1 MRSLAHPCY
10 NYRVPHRNALMA
22 TTTATASTPV
32 AAEVDRIVE
41 KAVTEG
47 IALANLIG
55 SLREVYHPDGEAI
68 FRTAPGTLETL
79 RMLRGML
86 SQSIEHIETLS

>member
-1 MRSLAHPCY
+1 MPT
-10 NYRVPHRNALMA
+10 
-22 TTTATASTPV
+22 TTTATVTTPV

-55 SLREVYHPDGEAI
+55 SLREVYRPDGKAI
-68 FRTAPGTLETL
+68 FRPAHETL
-79 RMLRGML
+79 DTLRQLRGML
-86 SQSIEHIETLS
+86 SQSIESIETLT

>member
-1 MRSLAHPCY
+1 
-10 NYRVPHRNALMA
+10 MA
-22 TTTATASTPV
+22 TTTTPV
-32 AAEVDRIVE
+32 AAGIDRIVD

-47 IALANLIG
+47 ISLSNLIG

-68 FRTAPGTLETL
+68 FRPAPETLETL

-86 SQSIEHIETLS
+86 NQSIESIETLT